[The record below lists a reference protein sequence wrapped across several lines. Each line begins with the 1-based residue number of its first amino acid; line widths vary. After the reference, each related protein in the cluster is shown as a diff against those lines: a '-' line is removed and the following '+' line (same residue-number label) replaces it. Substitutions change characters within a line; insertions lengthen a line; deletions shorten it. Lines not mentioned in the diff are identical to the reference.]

1 MHRYTYKEKEKNMK
15 DKIFGVLQRVGRSFM
30 LPIAILPVAGLLLG
44 LGSSFTNATTIA
56 TYGLQGILGEGTIL
70 HSLLIIMNKVGS
82 AIFDNLPLIFAVG
95 VAIGMAKKEKEVAA
109 LSALIAYFVMH
120 ISVNS
125 MLEISGKIAADGT
138 ISKNVLEGTIASVC
152 GINTLQMGVFGGI
165 IVGLGVAAL
174 HNRFH
179 KIVLPNALSFFGG
192 SRFVPIISTI
202 TYMFVGIAMYFVWP
216 VVQNGIYALGGLVT
230 GTGYFG
236 TLIFGIVKRALIPFG
251 LHHVFYLPFWQT
263 AVGGTMEVG
272 GKLIQGGQNI
282 FFAQLADSANIT
294 HFSADA
300 TRYFSGEF
308 IFMIFGLP
316 GAALA
321 MYHTAY
327 PAQKKMAAGLLLTAS
342 LCSVLTGVTEPLE
355 FAFMFLAPGLF
366 LLHAILMGISMYI
379 CAALPFRIG
388 FNFSA
393 GLMDYFMCLNAPMT
407 QNPGLLLP
415 VGLLFGLLYYIVFRF
430 CILHFHL
437 KTPGREASEKEN
449 EKK

>member
-1 MHRYTYKEKEKNMK
+1 MINRQIPDEK
-15 DKIFGVLQRVGRSFM
+15 DKGEYGRMKYAYRLGKAVM
-30 LPIAILPVAGLLLG
+30 LPVACLPVAGLLMGVGFWLDPVG
-44 LGSSFTNATTIA
+44 
-56 TYGLQGILGEGTIL
+56 QGENLLLAHVMILAGTVLIDNM
-70 HSLLIIMNKVGS
+70 SLL
-82 AIFDNLPLIFAVG
+82 F
-95 VAIGMAKKEKEVAA
+95 
-109 LSALIAYFVMH
+109 
-120 ISVNS
+120 
-125 MLEISGKIAADGT
+125 T
-138 ISKNVLEGTIASVC
+138 
-152 GINTLQMGVFGGI
+152 
-165 IVGLGVAAL
+165 LGVAVGLADEQDGTAAL
-174 HNRFH
+174 AGVISWLMVQKILSPDNVVILTGNR
-179 KIVLPNALSFFGG
+179 VDASSF
-192 SRFVPIISTI
+192 SYINNQ
-202 TYMFVGIAMYFVWP
+202 FVGILSGWIGAYCCNKYRFKVFHGPLQIYGGRVYALMMAT
-216 VVQNGIYALGGLVT
+216 IYAALASIMLLFAWPYLHSACLYVGESLIGTGALGAGVYGFLNRLLIPT
-230 GTGYFG
+230 GFHHVLNSVFWFDLAGIADLNSFWNGTGVYGQTGMYMTGYFP
-236 TLIFGIVKRALIPFG
+236 V
-251 LHHVFYLPFWQT
+251 
-263 AVGGTMEVG
+263 
-272 GKLIQGGQNI
+272 
-282 FFAQLADSANIT
+282 
-294 HFSADA
+294 
-300 TRYFSGEF
+300 
-308 IFMIFGLP
+308 MIFGLP

>member
-1 MHRYTYKEKEKNMK
+1 MK
-15 DKIFGVLQRVGRSFM
+15 YAYRLGKAVM
-30 LPIAILPVAGLLLG
+30 LPVACLPVAGLLMGVGFWLDPVG
-44 LGSSFTNATTIA
+44 QGENLLLAHVMILAGSVLIDNM
-56 TYGLQGILGEGTIL
+56 
-70 HSLLIIMNKVGS
+70 SLL
-82 AIFDNLPLIFAVG
+82 F
-95 VAIGMAKKEKEVAA
+95 
-109 LSALIAYFVMH
+109 
-120 ISVNS
+120 
-125 MLEISGKIAADGT
+125 T
-138 ISKNVLEGTIASVC
+138 
-152 GINTLQMGVFGGI
+152 
-165 IVGLGVAAL
+165 LGVAVGLADEHDGTAAL
-174 HNRFH
+174 TGVISWLMIQKILSPDNVVILTGNR
-179 KIVLPNALSFFGG
+179 VDASSF
-192 SRFVPIISTI
+192 SYINNQ
-202 TYMFVGIAMYFVWP
+202 FVGILSGWIGAYCCNKYRFKVFHGPLQIYGGRVYALMMAT
-216 VVQNGIYALGGLVT
+216 IYAALASIMLLFAWPYLHSACLYVGESLIGTGALGAGVYGFLNRLLIPT
-230 GTGYFG
+230 GFHHVLNSVFWFDLAGIADLNSFWNGTGVYGQTGMYMTGYFP
-236 TLIFGIVKRALIPFG
+236 V
-251 LHHVFYLPFWQT
+251 
-263 AVGGTMEVG
+263 
-272 GKLIQGGQNI
+272 
-282 FFAQLADSANIT
+282 
-294 HFSADA
+294 
-300 TRYFSGEF
+300 
-308 IFMIFGLP
+308 MIFGLP

-415 VGLLFGLLYYIVFRF
+415 VGILFGLLYYIVFRF

>member
-1 MHRYTYKEKEKNMK
+1 MK
-15 DKIFGVLQRVGRSFM
+15 YAYRLGKAVM
-30 LPIAILPVAGLLLG
+30 LPVACLPVAGLLMGVGFWLDPVG
-44 LGSSFTNATTIA
+44 
-56 TYGLQGILGEGTIL
+56 QGENLLLAHVMILAGTVLIDNM
-70 HSLLIIMNKVGS
+70 SLL
-82 AIFDNLPLIFAVG
+82 F
-95 VAIGMAKKEKEVAA
+95 
-109 LSALIAYFVMH
+109 
-120 ISVNS
+120 
-125 MLEISGKIAADGT
+125 T
-138 ISKNVLEGTIASVC
+138 
-152 GINTLQMGVFGGI
+152 
-165 IVGLGVAAL
+165 LGVAVGLADEQDGTAAL
-174 HNRFH
+174 AGVISWLMIQKILSPDNVVILTGNR
-179 KIVLPNALSFFGG
+179 VDASSF
-192 SRFVPIISTI
+192 SYINNQ
-202 TYMFVGIAMYFVWP
+202 FVGILSGWIGAYCCNKYRFKVFHGPLQIYGGRVYALMMAT
-216 VVQNGIYALGGLVT
+216 IYAALASIMLLFAWPYLHSACLYVGESLIGTGALGAGVYGFLNRLLIPT
-230 GTGYFG
+230 GFHHVLNSVFWFDLAGIADLNSFWNGTGVYGQTGMYMTGYFP
-236 TLIFGIVKRALIPFG
+236 V
-251 LHHVFYLPFWQT
+251 
-263 AVGGTMEVG
+263 
-272 GKLIQGGQNI
+272 
-282 FFAQLADSANIT
+282 
-294 HFSADA
+294 
-300 TRYFSGEF
+300 
-308 IFMIFGLP
+308 MIFGLP

-437 KTPGREASEKEN
+437 KTPGREAFEKEN

>member
-1 MHRYTYKEKEKNMK
+1 MK
-15 DKIFGVLQRVGRSFM
+15 YAYRLGKAVM
-30 LPIAILPVAGLLLG
+30 LPVACLPVAGLLMGVGFWLDPVG
-44 LGSSFTNATTIA
+44 QGENLLLAHVMILAGSVLIDNM
-56 TYGLQGILGEGTIL
+56 
-70 HSLLIIMNKVGS
+70 SLL
-82 AIFDNLPLIFAVG
+82 F
-95 VAIGMAKKEKEVAA
+95 
-109 LSALIAYFVMH
+109 
-120 ISVNS
+120 
-125 MLEISGKIAADGT
+125 T
-138 ISKNVLEGTIASVC
+138 
-152 GINTLQMGVFGGI
+152 
-165 IVGLGVAAL
+165 LGVAVGLADEQDGTAAL
-174 HNRFH
+174 AGVISWLMVQKILSPDNVVILTGNR
-179 KIVLPNALSFFGG
+179 VDASSF
-192 SRFVPIISTI
+192 SYINNQ
-202 TYMFVGIAMYFVWP
+202 FVGILSGWIGAYCCNKYRFKVFRGPLQIYGGRVYALMMAT
-216 VVQNGIYALGGLVT
+216 IYAALASIMLLFAWPYLHSVCLYVGESLIGTGALGAGVYGFLNRLLIPT
-230 GTGYFG
+230 GFHHVLNSVFWFDLAGIADLNSFWNGTGVYGQTGMYMTGYFP
-236 TLIFGIVKRALIPFG
+236 V
-251 LHHVFYLPFWQT
+251 
-263 AVGGTMEVG
+263 
-272 GKLIQGGQNI
+272 
-282 FFAQLADSANIT
+282 
-294 HFSADA
+294 
-300 TRYFSGEF
+300 
-308 IFMIFGLP
+308 MIFGLP

>member
-1 MHRYTYKEKEKNMK
+1 MK
-15 DKIFGVLQRVGRSFM
+15 YAYRLGKAVM
-30 LPIAILPVAGLLLG
+30 LPVACLPVAGLLMGVGFWLDPVG
-44 LGSSFTNATTIA
+44 
-56 TYGLQGILGEGTIL
+56 QGENLLLAHVMILAGTVLIDNM
-70 HSLLIIMNKVGS
+70 SLL
-82 AIFDNLPLIFAVG
+82 F
-95 VAIGMAKKEKEVAA
+95 
-109 LSALIAYFVMH
+109 
-120 ISVNS
+120 
-125 MLEISGKIAADGT
+125 T
-138 ISKNVLEGTIASVC
+138 
-152 GINTLQMGVFGGI
+152 
-165 IVGLGVAAL
+165 LGVAVGLADEQDGTAAL
-174 HNRFH
+174 AGVISWLMVQKILSPDNVVILTGNR
-179 KIVLPNALSFFGG
+179 VDASSF
-192 SRFVPIISTI
+192 SYINNQ
-202 TYMFVGIAMYFVWP
+202 FVGILSGWIGAYCCNKYRFKVFHGPLQIYGGRVYALMMAT
-216 VVQNGIYALGGLVT
+216 IYAALASIMLLFAWPYLHSVCLYVGESLIGTGALGAGVYGFLNRLLIPT
-230 GTGYFG
+230 GFHHVLNSVFWFDLAGIADLNSFWNGTGVYGQTGMYMTGYFP
-236 TLIFGIVKRALIPFG
+236 V
-251 LHHVFYLPFWQT
+251 
-263 AVGGTMEVG
+263 
-272 GKLIQGGQNI
+272 
-282 FFAQLADSANIT
+282 
-294 HFSADA
+294 
-300 TRYFSGEF
+300 
-308 IFMIFGLP
+308 MIFGLP

-437 KTPGREASEKEN
+437 KTPGREAFEKEN

>member
-1 MHRYTYKEKEKNMK
+1 MK
-15 DKIFGVLQRVGRSFM
+15 YAYRLGKAVM
-30 LPIAILPVAGLLLG
+30 LPVACLPVAGLLMGVGFWLDPVG
-44 LGSSFTNATTIA
+44 QGENLLLAHVMILAGSVLIDNM
-56 TYGLQGILGEGTIL
+56 
-70 HSLLIIMNKVGS
+70 SLL
-82 AIFDNLPLIFAVG
+82 F
-95 VAIGMAKKEKEVAA
+95 
-109 LSALIAYFVMH
+109 
-120 ISVNS
+120 
-125 MLEISGKIAADGT
+125 T
-138 ISKNVLEGTIASVC
+138 
-152 GINTLQMGVFGGI
+152 
-165 IVGLGVAAL
+165 LGVAVGLADEQDGTAAL
-174 HNRFH
+174 AGVISWLMIQ
-179 KIVLPNALSFFGG
+179 KILSPDNVGILTG
-192 SRFVPIISTI
+192 SRVDASSFSYINNQ
-202 TYMFVGIAMYFVWP
+202 FVGILSGWIGAYCCNKYRFKVFRGPLQIYGGRVYALMMAT
-216 VVQNGIYALGGLVT
+216 IYAALASIMLLFAWPYLHSACLYVGESLIGTGALGAGVYGFLNRLLIPT
-230 GTGYFG
+230 GFHHVLNSVFWFDLAGIADLNSFWNGTGVYGQTGMYMTGYFP
-236 TLIFGIVKRALIPFG
+236 V
-251 LHHVFYLPFWQT
+251 
-263 AVGGTMEVG
+263 
-272 GKLIQGGQNI
+272 
-282 FFAQLADSANIT
+282 
-294 HFSADA
+294 
-300 TRYFSGEF
+300 
-308 IFMIFGLP
+308 MIFGLP

-415 VGLLFGLLYYIVFRF
+415 VGLLFGLLYYVVFRF

>member
-1 MHRYTYKEKEKNMK
+1 MK
-15 DKIFGVLQRVGRSFM
+15 YAYRLGKAVM
-30 LPIAILPVAGLLLG
+30 LPVACLPVSGLLMGVGFWLDPVG
-44 LGSSFTNATTIA
+44 QGENLLLAHVMILAGSVLIDNM
-56 TYGLQGILGEGTIL
+56 
-70 HSLLIIMNKVGS
+70 SLL
-82 AIFDNLPLIFAVG
+82 F
-95 VAIGMAKKEKEVAA
+95 
-109 LSALIAYFVMH
+109 
-120 ISVNS
+120 
-125 MLEISGKIAADGT
+125 T
-138 ISKNVLEGTIASVC
+138 
-152 GINTLQMGVFGGI
+152 
-165 IVGLGVAAL
+165 LGVAVGLADEQDGTAAL
-174 HNRFH
+174 AGVISWLMIQKILSPDNVVILTGNR
-179 KIVLPNALSFFGG
+179 VDASSF
-192 SRFVPIISTI
+192 SYINNQ
-202 TYMFVGIAMYFVWP
+202 FVGILSGWIGAYCCNKYRFKVFHGPLQIYGGRVYALMMAT
-216 VVQNGIYALGGLVT
+216 IYAALASIMLLFAWPYLHSACLYVGESLIGTGALGAGVYGFLNRLLIPT
-230 GTGYFG
+230 GFHHVLNSVFWFDLAGIADLNSFWNGTGVYGQTGMYMTGYFP
-236 TLIFGIVKRALIPFG
+236 V
-251 LHHVFYLPFWQT
+251 
-263 AVGGTMEVG
+263 
-272 GKLIQGGQNI
+272 
-282 FFAQLADSANIT
+282 
-294 HFSADA
+294 
-300 TRYFSGEF
+300 
-308 IFMIFGLP
+308 MIFGLP

>member
-1 MHRYTYKEKEKNMK
+1 MK
-15 DKIFGVLQRVGRSFM
+15 YAYRLGKAVM
-30 LPIAILPVAGLLLG
+30 LPVACLPVAGLLMGVGFWLDPVG
-44 LGSSFTNATTIA
+44 QGENLLLAHVMILAGSVLID
-56 TYGLQGILGEGTIL
+56 YM
-70 HSLLIIMNKVGS
+70 SLL
-82 AIFDNLPLIFAVG
+82 F
-95 VAIGMAKKEKEVAA
+95 
-109 LSALIAYFVMH
+109 
-120 ISVNS
+120 
-125 MLEISGKIAADGT
+125 T
-138 ISKNVLEGTIASVC
+138 
-152 GINTLQMGVFGGI
+152 
-165 IVGLGVAAL
+165 LGVAVGLADEQDGTAAL
-174 HNRFH
+174 AGVISWLMIQKILSPDNVVILTGNR
-179 KIVLPNALSFFGG
+179 VDASSF
-192 SRFVPIISTI
+192 SYINNQ
-202 TYMFVGIAMYFVWP
+202 FVGILSGWIGAYCCNKYRFKVFRGPLQIYGGRVYALMMAT
-216 VVQNGIYALGGLVT
+216 IYAALASIMLLFAWPYLHSVCLYVGESLIGTGALGAGVYGFLNRLLIPT
-230 GTGYFG
+230 GFHHVLNSVFWFDLAGIADLNSFWNGTGVYGQTGMYMTGYFP
-236 TLIFGIVKRALIPFG
+236 V
-251 LHHVFYLPFWQT
+251 
-263 AVGGTMEVG
+263 
-272 GKLIQGGQNI
+272 
-282 FFAQLADSANIT
+282 
-294 HFSADA
+294 
-300 TRYFSGEF
+300 
-308 IFMIFGLP
+308 MIFGLP

>member
-1 MHRYTYKEKEKNMK
+1 MK
-15 DKIFGVLQRVGRSFM
+15 YAYRLGKAVM
-30 LPIAILPVAGLLLG
+30 LPVACLPVAGLLMGVGFWLDPVG
-44 LGSSFTNATTIA
+44 QGENLLLAHVMILAGSVLIDNM
-56 TYGLQGILGEGTIL
+56 
-70 HSLLIIMNKVGS
+70 SLL
-82 AIFDNLPLIFAVG
+82 F
-95 VAIGMAKKEKEVAA
+95 
-109 LSALIAYFVMH
+109 
-120 ISVNS
+120 
-125 MLEISGKIAADGT
+125 T
-138 ISKNVLEGTIASVC
+138 
-152 GINTLQMGVFGGI
+152 
-165 IVGLGVAAL
+165 LGVAVGLADEQDGTAAL
-174 HNRFH
+174 AGVISWLMIQKILSPDNVVILTGNR
-179 KIVLPNALSFFGG
+179 VDASSF
-192 SRFVPIISTI
+192 SYINNQ
-202 TYMFVGIAMYFVWP
+202 FVGILSGWIGAYCCNKYRFKVFRGPLQIYGGRVYALMMAT
-216 VVQNGIYALGGLVT
+216 IYAALASIMLLFAWPYLHSACLYVGESLIGTGALGAGVYGFLNRLLIPT
-230 GTGYFG
+230 GFHHVLNSVFWFDLAGIADLNSFWNGTGVYGQTGMYMTGYFPG
-236 TLIFGIVKRALIPFG
+236 
-251 LHHVFYLPFWQT
+251 
-263 AVGGTMEVG
+263 
-272 GKLIQGGQNI
+272 
-282 FFAQLADSANIT
+282 
-294 HFSADA
+294 
-300 TRYFSGEF
+300 
-308 IFMIFGLP
+308 MIFGLP

>member
-1 MHRYTYKEKEKNMK
+1 MK
-15 DKIFGVLQRVGRSFM
+15 YAYRLGKAVM
-30 LPIAILPVAGLLLG
+30 LPVACLPVAGLLMGVGFWLDPVG
-44 LGSSFTNATTIA
+44 QGENLLLAHVMILAGSVLIDNM
-56 TYGLQGILGEGTIL
+56 
-70 HSLLIIMNKVGS
+70 SLL
-82 AIFDNLPLIFAVG
+82 F
-95 VAIGMAKKEKEVAA
+95 
-109 LSALIAYFVMH
+109 
-120 ISVNS
+120 
-125 MLEISGKIAADGT
+125 T
-138 ISKNVLEGTIASVC
+138 
-152 GINTLQMGVFGGI
+152 
-165 IVGLGVAAL
+165 LGVAVGLADEHDGTAAL
-174 HNRFH
+174 AGVISWLMIQKILSPDNVVILTGNR
-179 KIVLPNALSFFGG
+179 VDASSF
-192 SRFVPIISTI
+192 SYINNQ
-202 TYMFVGIAMYFVWP
+202 FVGILSGWIGAYCCNKYRFKVFHGPLQIYGGRVYALMMAT
-216 VVQNGIYALGGLVT
+216 IYAALASIMLLFAWPYLHSACLYVGESLIGTGALGAGVYGFLNRLLIPT
-230 GTGYFG
+230 GFHHVLNSVFWFDLAGIADLNSFWNGTGVYGQTGMYMTGYFP
-236 TLIFGIVKRALIPFG
+236 V
-251 LHHVFYLPFWQT
+251 
-263 AVGGTMEVG
+263 
-272 GKLIQGGQNI
+272 
-282 FFAQLADSANIT
+282 
-294 HFSADA
+294 
-300 TRYFSGEF
+300 
-308 IFMIFGLP
+308 MIFGLP

-415 VGLLFGLLYYIVFRF
+415 VGILFGLLYYIVFRF

>member
-1 MHRYTYKEKEKNMK
+1 MK
-15 DKIFGVLQRVGRSFM
+15 YAYRLGKAVM
-30 LPIAILPVAGLLLG
+30 LPVACLPVAGLLMGVGFWLDPVG
-44 LGSSFTNATTIA
+44 
-56 TYGLQGILGEGTIL
+56 QGENLLLAHVMILAGTVLIDNM
-70 HSLLIIMNKVGS
+70 SLL
-82 AIFDNLPLIFAVG
+82 F
-95 VAIGMAKKEKEVAA
+95 
-109 LSALIAYFVMH
+109 
-120 ISVNS
+120 
-125 MLEISGKIAADGT
+125 T
-138 ISKNVLEGTIASVC
+138 
-152 GINTLQMGVFGGI
+152 
-165 IVGLGVAAL
+165 LGVAVGLADEQDGTAAL
-174 HNRFH
+174 AGVISWLMVQKILSPDNVVILTGNR
-179 KIVLPNALSFFGG
+179 VDASSF
-192 SRFVPIISTI
+192 SYINNQ
-202 TYMFVGIAMYFVWP
+202 FVGILSGWIGAYCCNKYRFKVFHGPLQIYGGRVYALMMAT
-216 VVQNGIYALGGLVT
+216 IYAALASIMLLFAWPYLHSACLYVVESLIGTGALGAGVYGFLNRLLIPT
-230 GTGYFG
+230 GFHHVLNSVFWFDLAGIADLNSFWNGTGVYGQTGMYMTGYFP
-236 TLIFGIVKRALIPFG
+236 V
-251 LHHVFYLPFWQT
+251 
-263 AVGGTMEVG
+263 
-272 GKLIQGGQNI
+272 
-282 FFAQLADSANIT
+282 
-294 HFSADA
+294 
-300 TRYFSGEF
+300 
-308 IFMIFGLP
+308 MIFGLP

-437 KTPGREASEKEN
+437 KTPGREAFEKEN

>member
-1 MHRYTYKEKEKNMK
+1 MK
-15 DKIFGVLQRVGRSFM
+15 YAYRLGKAVM
-30 LPIAILPVAGLLLG
+30 LPVACLPVAGLLMGVGFWLDPVG
-44 LGSSFTNATTIA
+44 
-56 TYGLQGILGEGTIL
+56 QGENLLLAHVMILAGTVLIDNM
-70 HSLLIIMNKVGS
+70 SLL
-82 AIFDNLPLIFAVG
+82 F
-95 VAIGMAKKEKEVAA
+95 
-109 LSALIAYFVMH
+109 
-120 ISVNS
+120 
-125 MLEISGKIAADGT
+125 T
-138 ISKNVLEGTIASVC
+138 
-152 GINTLQMGVFGGI
+152 
-165 IVGLGVAAL
+165 LGVAVGLADEQDGTAAL
-174 HNRFH
+174 AGVISWLMVQKILSPDNVVILTGNR
-179 KIVLPNALSFFGG
+179 VDASSF
-192 SRFVPIISTI
+192 SYINNQ
-202 TYMFVGIAMYFVWP
+202 FVGILSGWIGAYCCNKYRFKVFRGPLQIYGGRVYALMMAT
-216 VVQNGIYALGGLVT
+216 IYAALASIMLLFAWPYLHSACLYVGESLIGTGALGAGVYGFLNRLLIPT
-230 GTGYFG
+230 GFHHVLNSVFWFDLAVIADLNSFWNGTGVYGQTGMYMTGYFP
-236 TLIFGIVKRALIPFG
+236 V
-251 LHHVFYLPFWQT
+251 
-263 AVGGTMEVG
+263 
-272 GKLIQGGQNI
+272 
-282 FFAQLADSANIT
+282 
-294 HFSADA
+294 
-300 TRYFSGEF
+300 
-308 IFMIFGLP
+308 MIFGLP

-437 KTPGREASEKEN
+437 KTPGREAFEKEN

>member
-1 MHRYTYKEKEKNMK
+1 MK
-15 DKIFGVLQRVGRSFM
+15 YAYRLGKAVM
-30 LPIAILPVAGLLLG
+30 LPVACLPVAGLLMGVGFWLDPVGQGENLLLAHVMILAGSVLIDNMSLLFTLG
-44 LGSSFTNATTIA
+44 LAVGLADEHDGTAALAGVISWLMIQKILSPDNVVILTGNRVDASSFS
-56 TYGLQGILGEGTIL
+56 Y
-70 HSLLIIMNKVGS
+70 
-82 AIFDNLPLIFAVG
+82 
-95 VAIGMAKKEKEVAA
+95 
-109 LSALIAYFVMH
+109 
-120 ISVNS
+120 
-125 MLEISGKIAADGT
+125 
-138 ISKNVLEGTIASVC
+138 
-152 GINTLQMGVFGGI
+152 INNQ
-165 IVGLGVAAL
+165 
-174 HNRFH
+174 
-179 KIVLPNALSFFGG
+179 
-192 SRFVPIISTI
+192 
-202 TYMFVGIAMYFVWP
+202 FVGILSGWIGAYCCNKYRFKVFRGPLQIYGGRVYALMMAT
-216 VVQNGIYALGGLVT
+216 IYAALASIMLLFAWPYLHSACLYVGESLIGTGALGAGVYGFLNRLLIPT
-230 GTGYFG
+230 GFHHVLNSVFWFDLAGIADLNSFWNGTGVYGQTGMYMTGYFP
-236 TLIFGIVKRALIPFG
+236 V
-251 LHHVFYLPFWQT
+251 
-263 AVGGTMEVG
+263 
-272 GKLIQGGQNI
+272 
-282 FFAQLADSANIT
+282 
-294 HFSADA
+294 
-300 TRYFSGEF
+300 
-308 IFMIFGLP
+308 MIFGLP

-327 PAQKKMAAGLLLTAS
+327 PEQKKMAAGLLLTAS

>member
-1 MHRYTYKEKEKNMK
+1 MK
-15 DKIFGVLQRVGRSFM
+15 YAYRLGKAVM
-30 LPIAILPVAGLLLG
+30 LPVACLPVAGLLMGVGFWLDPVG
-44 LGSSFTNATTIA
+44 
-56 TYGLQGILGEGTIL
+56 QGENLLLAHVMILAGTVLIDNM
-70 HSLLIIMNKVGS
+70 SLL
-82 AIFDNLPLIFAVG
+82 F
-95 VAIGMAKKEKEVAA
+95 
-109 LSALIAYFVMH
+109 
-120 ISVNS
+120 
-125 MLEISGKIAADGT
+125 T
-138 ISKNVLEGTIASVC
+138 
-152 GINTLQMGVFGGI
+152 
-165 IVGLGVAAL
+165 LGVAVGLADEQDGTAAL
-174 HNRFH
+174 AGVISWLMIQKILSPDNVVILTGNR
-179 KIVLPNALSFFGG
+179 VDASSF
-192 SRFVPIISTI
+192 SYINNQ
-202 TYMFVGIAMYFVWP
+202 FVGILSGWIGAYCCNKYRFKVFRGPLQIYGGRVYALMMAT
-216 VVQNGIYALGGLVT
+216 IYAALASIMLLFAWPYLHSVCLYVGESLIGTGALGAGVYGFLNRLLIPT
-230 GTGYFG
+230 GFHHVLNSVFWFDLAGIADLNSFWNGTGVYGQTGMYMTGYFP
-236 TLIFGIVKRALIPFG
+236 V
-251 LHHVFYLPFWQT
+251 
-263 AVGGTMEVG
+263 
-272 GKLIQGGQNI
+272 
-282 FFAQLADSANIT
+282 
-294 HFSADA
+294 
-300 TRYFSGEF
+300 
-308 IFMIFGLP
+308 MIFGLP

-430 CILHFHL
+430 CILRFHL

>member
-1 MHRYTYKEKEKNMK
+1 MK
-15 DKIFGVLQRVGRSFM
+15 YAYRLGKAVM
-30 LPIAILPVAGLLLG
+30 LPVACLPVAGLLMGVGFWLDPVG
-44 LGSSFTNATTIA
+44 
-56 TYGLQGILGEGTIL
+56 QGENLLLAHVMILAGTVLIDNM
-70 HSLLIIMNKVGS
+70 SLL
-82 AIFDNLPLIFAVG
+82 F
-95 VAIGMAKKEKEVAA
+95 
-109 LSALIAYFVMH
+109 
-120 ISVNS
+120 
-125 MLEISGKIAADGT
+125 T
-138 ISKNVLEGTIASVC
+138 
-152 GINTLQMGVFGGI
+152 
-165 IVGLGVAAL
+165 LGVAVGLADEQDGTAAL
-174 HNRFH
+174 AGVISWLMVQKILSPDNVVILTGNR
-179 KIVLPNALSFFGG
+179 VDASSF
-192 SRFVPIISTI
+192 SYINNQ
-202 TYMFVGIAMYFVWP
+202 FVGILSGWIGAYCCNKYRFKVFHGPLQIYGGRVYALMMAT
-216 VVQNGIYALGGLVT
+216 IYAALASIMLLFAWPYLHSVCLYVGESLIGTGALGAGVYGFLNRLLIPT
-230 GTGYFG
+230 GFHHVLNSVFWFDLAGIADLNSFWNGTGVYGQTGMYMTGYFP
-236 TLIFGIVKRALIPFG
+236 V
-251 LHHVFYLPFWQT
+251 
-263 AVGGTMEVG
+263 
-272 GKLIQGGQNI
+272 
-282 FFAQLADSANIT
+282 
-294 HFSADA
+294 
-300 TRYFSGEF
+300 
-308 IFMIFGLP
+308 MIFGLP

>member
-1 MHRYTYKEKEKNMK
+1 MK
-15 DKIFGVLQRVGRSFM
+15 YAYRLGKAVM
-30 LPIAILPVAGLLLG
+30 LPVACLPVAGLLMGVGFWLDPVG
-44 LGSSFTNATTIA
+44 QGENLLLAHVMILAGSVLIDNM
-56 TYGLQGILGEGTIL
+56 
-70 HSLLIIMNKVGS
+70 SLL
-82 AIFDNLPLIFAVG
+82 F
-95 VAIGMAKKEKEVAA
+95 
-109 LSALIAYFVMH
+109 
-120 ISVNS
+120 
-125 MLEISGKIAADGT
+125 T
-138 ISKNVLEGTIASVC
+138 
-152 GINTLQMGVFGGI
+152 
-165 IVGLGVAAL
+165 LGVAVGLADEQDGTAAL
-174 HNRFH
+174 AGVISWLMIQKILSPDNVVILTGNR
-179 KIVLPNALSFFGG
+179 VDASSF
-192 SRFVPIISTI
+192 SYINNQ
-202 TYMFVGIAMYFVWP
+202 FVGILSGWIGAYCCNKYRFKVFRGPLQIYGGRVYALMMAT
-216 VVQNGIYALGGLVT
+216 IYAALASIMLLFAWPYLHSVCLYVGESLFGTGALGAGVYGFLNRLLIPT
-230 GTGYFG
+230 GFHHVLNSVFWFDLAGIADLNSFWNGTGVYGQTGMYMTGYFP
-236 TLIFGIVKRALIPFG
+236 V
-251 LHHVFYLPFWQT
+251 
-263 AVGGTMEVG
+263 
-272 GKLIQGGQNI
+272 
-282 FFAQLADSANIT
+282 
-294 HFSADA
+294 
-300 TRYFSGEF
+300 
-308 IFMIFGLP
+308 MIFGLP

>member
-1 MHRYTYKEKEKNMK
+1 MK
-15 DKIFGVLQRVGRSFM
+15 YAYRLGKAVM
-30 LPIAILPVAGLLLG
+30 LPVACLPVAGLLMGVGFWLDPVG
-44 LGSSFTNATTIA
+44 QGENLLLAHVMILAGSVLIDNM
-56 TYGLQGILGEGTIL
+56 
-70 HSLLIIMNKVGS
+70 SLL
-82 AIFDNLPLIFAVG
+82 F
-95 VAIGMAKKEKEVAA
+95 
-109 LSALIAYFVMH
+109 
-120 ISVNS
+120 
-125 MLEISGKIAADGT
+125 T
-138 ISKNVLEGTIASVC
+138 
-152 GINTLQMGVFGGI
+152 
-165 IVGLGVAAL
+165 LGVAVGLADEQDGTAAL
-174 HNRFH
+174 AGVISWLMIQKILSPDNVVILTGNR
-179 KIVLPNALSFFGG
+179 VDASSF
-192 SRFVPIISTI
+192 SYINNQ
-202 TYMFVGIAMYFVWP
+202 FVGILSGWIGAYCCNKYRFKVFHGPLQIYGGRVYALMMAT
-216 VVQNGIYALGGLVT
+216 IYAALASIMLLFAWPYLHSVCLYVGESLIGTGALGAGVYGFLNRLLIPT
-230 GTGYFG
+230 GFHHVLNSVFWFDLAGIADLNSFWNGTGVYGQTGMYMTGYFP
-236 TLIFGIVKRALIPFG
+236 V
-251 LHHVFYLPFWQT
+251 
-263 AVGGTMEVG
+263 
-272 GKLIQGGQNI
+272 
-282 FFAQLADSANIT
+282 
-294 HFSADA
+294 
-300 TRYFSGEF
+300 
-308 IFMIFGLP
+308 MIFGLP

-407 QNPGLLLP
+407 QNPRLLLP

>member
-1 MHRYTYKEKEKNMK
+1 MK
-15 DKIFGVLQRVGRSFM
+15 YAYRLGKAVM
-30 LPIAILPVAGLLLG
+30 LPVACLPVAGLLMGVGFWLDPVG
-44 LGSSFTNATTIA
+44 QGENLLLAHVMILAGSVLIDNM
-56 TYGLQGILGEGTIL
+56 
-70 HSLLIIMNKVGS
+70 SLL
-82 AIFDNLPLIFAVG
+82 F
-95 VAIGMAKKEKEVAA
+95 
-109 LSALIAYFVMH
+109 
-120 ISVNS
+120 
-125 MLEISGKIAADGT
+125 T
-138 ISKNVLEGTIASVC
+138 
-152 GINTLQMGVFGGI
+152 
-165 IVGLGVAAL
+165 LGVAVGLADEQDGTAAL
-174 HNRFH
+174 AGVISWLMIQKILSPDNVVILTGNR
-179 KIVLPNALSFFGG
+179 VDASSF
-192 SRFVPIISTI
+192 SYINNQ
-202 TYMFVGIAMYFVWP
+202 FVGILSGWIGAYCCNKYRFKVFRGPLQIYGGRVYALMMAT
-216 VVQNGIYALGGLVT
+216 IYAALASIILLFAWPYLHSACLYVGESLIGTGALGAGVYGFLNRLLIPT
-230 GTGYFG
+230 GFHHVLNSVFWFDLAGIADLNSFWNGTGVYGQTGMYMTGYFP
-236 TLIFGIVKRALIPFG
+236 V
-251 LHHVFYLPFWQT
+251 
-263 AVGGTMEVG
+263 
-272 GKLIQGGQNI
+272 
-282 FFAQLADSANIT
+282 
-294 HFSADA
+294 
-300 TRYFSGEF
+300 
-308 IFMIFGLP
+308 MIFGLP

-415 VGLLFGLLYYIVFRF
+415 VGLLFGLLYYVVFRF

>member
-1 MHRYTYKEKEKNMK
+1 MK
-15 DKIFGVLQRVGRSFM
+15 YAYRLGKAMM
-30 LPIAILPVAGLLLG
+30 LPVACLPVAGLLMGVGFWLDPVG
-44 LGSSFTNATTIA
+44 QGENLLLAHVMILAGSVLIDNM
-56 TYGLQGILGEGTIL
+56 
-70 HSLLIIMNKVGS
+70 SLL
-82 AIFDNLPLIFAVG
+82 F
-95 VAIGMAKKEKEVAA
+95 
-109 LSALIAYFVMH
+109 
-120 ISVNS
+120 
-125 MLEISGKIAADGT
+125 T
-138 ISKNVLEGTIASVC
+138 
-152 GINTLQMGVFGGI
+152 
-165 IVGLGVAAL
+165 LGVAVGLADEQDGTAAL
-174 HNRFH
+174 AGVISWLMIQKILSPDNVVILTGNR
-179 KIVLPNALSFFGG
+179 VDASSF
-192 SRFVPIISTI
+192 SYINNQ
-202 TYMFVGIAMYFVWP
+202 FVGILSGWIGAYCCNKYRFKVFHGPLQIYGGRVYALMMAT
-216 VVQNGIYALGGLVT
+216 IYAALASIMLLFAWPYFHSACLYVGESLIGTGALGAGVYGFLNRLLIPT
-230 GTGYFG
+230 GFHHVLNSVFWFDLAGIADLNSFWNGTGVYGQTGMYMTGYFP
-236 TLIFGIVKRALIPFG
+236 V
-251 LHHVFYLPFWQT
+251 
-263 AVGGTMEVG
+263 
-272 GKLIQGGQNI
+272 
-282 FFAQLADSANIT
+282 
-294 HFSADA
+294 
-300 TRYFSGEF
+300 
-308 IFMIFGLP
+308 MIFGLP

-430 CILHFHL
+430 CILRFHL

>member
-1 MHRYTYKEKEKNMK
+1 MK
-15 DKIFGVLQRVGRSFM
+15 YAYRLGKAVM
-30 LPIAILPVAGLLLG
+30 LPVACLPVAGLLMGVGFWLDPVG
-44 LGSSFTNATTIA
+44 QGENLLLAHVMILAGSVLIDNM
-56 TYGLQGILGEGTIL
+56 
-70 HSLLIIMNKVGS
+70 SLL
-82 AIFDNLPLIFAVG
+82 F
-95 VAIGMAKKEKEVAA
+95 
-109 LSALIAYFVMH
+109 
-120 ISVNS
+120 
-125 MLEISGKIAADGT
+125 T
-138 ISKNVLEGTIASVC
+138 
-152 GINTLQMGVFGGI
+152 
-165 IVGLGVAAL
+165 LGVAVGLADEQDGTAAL
-174 HNRFH
+174 AGVISWLMIQ
-179 KIVLPNALSFFGG
+179 KILSPDNVVILTG
-192 SRFVPIISTI
+192 SRVDASSFSYINNQ
-202 TYMFVGIAMYFVWP
+202 FVGILSGWIGAYCCNKYRFKVFHGPLQIYGGRVYALMMAT
-216 VVQNGIYALGGLVT
+216 IYAALASIMLLFAWPYLHSACLYVGESLIGTGALGAGVYGFLNRLLIPT
-230 GTGYFG
+230 GFHHVLNSVFWFDLAGIADLNSFWNGTGVYGQTGMYMTGYFP
-236 TLIFGIVKRALIPFG
+236 V
-251 LHHVFYLPFWQT
+251 
-263 AVGGTMEVG
+263 
-272 GKLIQGGQNI
+272 
-282 FFAQLADSANIT
+282 
-294 HFSADA
+294 
-300 TRYFSGEF
+300 
-308 IFMIFGLP
+308 MIFGLP

-437 KTPGREASEKEN
+437 KTPGREASQKEN

>member
-1 MHRYTYKEKEKNMK
+1 MK
-15 DKIFGVLQRVGRSFM
+15 YAYRLGKAVM
-30 LPIAILPVAGLLLG
+30 LPVACLPVAGLLMGVGFWLDPVG
-44 LGSSFTNATTIA
+44 QGENLLLAHVMILAGSVLIDNM
-56 TYGLQGILGEGTIL
+56 
-70 HSLLIIMNKVGS
+70 SLL
-82 AIFDNLPLIFAVG
+82 F
-95 VAIGMAKKEKEVAA
+95 
-109 LSALIAYFVMH
+109 
-120 ISVNS
+120 
-125 MLEISGKIAADGT
+125 T
-138 ISKNVLEGTIASVC
+138 
-152 GINTLQMGVFGGI
+152 
-165 IVGLGVAAL
+165 LGVAVGMADEQDGTAAL
-174 HNRFH
+174 AGVISWLMIQKILSPDNVVILTGNR
-179 KIVLPNALSFFGG
+179 VDASSF
-192 SRFVPIISTI
+192 SYINNQ
-202 TYMFVGIAMYFVWP
+202 FVGILSGWIGAYCCNKYRFKVFHGPLQIYGGRVYALMMAT
-216 VVQNGIYALGGLVT
+216 IYAALASIMLLFAWPYLHSACLYVGESLIGTGALGAGVYGFLNRLLIPT
-230 GTGYFG
+230 GFHHVLNSVFWFDLAGIADLNSFWNGTGVYGQTGMYMTGYFP
-236 TLIFGIVKRALIPFG
+236 V
-251 LHHVFYLPFWQT
+251 
-263 AVGGTMEVG
+263 
-272 GKLIQGGQNI
+272 
-282 FFAQLADSANIT
+282 
-294 HFSADA
+294 
-300 TRYFSGEF
+300 
-308 IFMIFGLP
+308 MIFGLP

-327 PAQKKMAAGLLLTAS
+327 PEQKKMAAGLLLTAS

>member
-1 MHRYTYKEKEKNMK
+1 MK
-15 DKIFGVLQRVGRSFM
+15 YAYRLGKAVM
-30 LPIAILPVAGLLLG
+30 LPVACLPVAGLLMGVGFWLDPVG
-44 LGSSFTNATTIA
+44 QGENLLLAHVMILAGSVLIDNM
-56 TYGLQGILGEGTIL
+56 
-70 HSLLIIMNKVGS
+70 SLL
-82 AIFDNLPLIFAVG
+82 F
-95 VAIGMAKKEKEVAA
+95 
-109 LSALIAYFVMH
+109 
-120 ISVNS
+120 
-125 MLEISGKIAADGT
+125 T
-138 ISKNVLEGTIASVC
+138 
-152 GINTLQMGVFGGI
+152 
-165 IVGLGVAAL
+165 LGVAVGLADEHDGTAAL
-174 HNRFH
+174 AGVISWLMIQKILSPDNVVILTGNR
-179 KIVLPNALSFFGG
+179 VDASSF
-192 SRFVPIISTI
+192 SYINNQ
-202 TYMFVGIAMYFVWP
+202 FVGILSGWIGAYCCNKYRFKVFRGPLQIYGGRVYALMMAT
-216 VVQNGIYALGGLVT
+216 IYAALASIMLLFAWPYLHSVCLYVGESLIGTGALGAGVYGFLNRLLIPT
-230 GTGYFG
+230 GFHHVLNSVFWFDLAGIADLNSFWNGTGVYGQTGMYMTGYFP
-236 TLIFGIVKRALIPFG
+236 V
-251 LHHVFYLPFWQT
+251 
-263 AVGGTMEVG
+263 
-272 GKLIQGGQNI
+272 
-282 FFAQLADSANIT
+282 
-294 HFSADA
+294 
-300 TRYFSGEF
+300 
-308 IFMIFGLP
+308 MIFGLP

-415 VGLLFGLLYYIVFRF
+415 VGILFGLLYYIVFRF

>member
-1 MHRYTYKEKEKNMK
+1 MK
-15 DKIFGVLQRVGRSFM
+15 YAYRLGKAVM
-30 LPIAILPVAGLLLG
+30 LPVACLPVAGLLMGVGFWLDPVG
-44 LGSSFTNATTIA
+44 QGENLLLAHVMILAGSVLIDNM
-56 TYGLQGILGEGTIL
+56 
-70 HSLLIIMNKVGS
+70 SLL
-82 AIFDNLPLIFAVG
+82 F
-95 VAIGMAKKEKEVAA
+95 
-109 LSALIAYFVMH
+109 
-120 ISVNS
+120 
-125 MLEISGKIAADGT
+125 T
-138 ISKNVLEGTIASVC
+138 
-152 GINTLQMGVFGGI
+152 
-165 IVGLGVAAL
+165 LGVAVGMADEQDGTAAL
-174 HNRFH
+174 AGVISWLMIQ
-179 KIVLPNALSFFGG
+179 KILSPDNVVILTG
-192 SRFVPIISTI
+192 SRVDASSFSYINNQ
-202 TYMFVGIAMYFVWP
+202 FVGILSGWIGAYCCNKYRFKVFHGPLQIYGGRVYALMMAT
-216 VVQNGIYALGGLVT
+216 IYAALASIMLLFAWPYLHSACLYVGESLIGTGALGAGVYGFLNRLLIPT
-230 GTGYFG
+230 GFHHVLNSVFWFDLAGIADLNSFWNGTGVYGQTGMYMTGYFP
-236 TLIFGIVKRALIPFG
+236 V
-251 LHHVFYLPFWQT
+251 
-263 AVGGTMEVG
+263 
-272 GKLIQGGQNI
+272 
-282 FFAQLADSANIT
+282 
-294 HFSADA
+294 
-300 TRYFSGEF
+300 
-308 IFMIFGLP
+308 MIFGLP

>member
-1 MHRYTYKEKEKNMK
+1 MK
-15 DKIFGVLQRVGRSFM
+15 YAYRLGKAVM
-30 LPIAILPVAGLLLG
+30 LPVACLPVAGLLMGVGFWLDPVG
-44 LGSSFTNATTIA
+44 
-56 TYGLQGILGEGTIL
+56 QGENLLLAHVMILAGTVLIDNM
-70 HSLLIIMNKVGS
+70 SLL
-82 AIFDNLPLIFAVG
+82 F
-95 VAIGMAKKEKEVAA
+95 
-109 LSALIAYFVMH
+109 
-120 ISVNS
+120 
-125 MLEISGKIAADGT
+125 T
-138 ISKNVLEGTIASVC
+138 
-152 GINTLQMGVFGGI
+152 
-165 IVGLGVAAL
+165 LGVAVGLADEQDGTAAL
-174 HNRFH
+174 AGVISWLMIQKILSPDNVVILTGNR
-179 KIVLPNALSFFGG
+179 VDASSF
-192 SRFVPIISTI
+192 SYINNQ
-202 TYMFVGIAMYFVWP
+202 FVGILSGWIGAYCCNKYRFKVFHGPLQIYGGRVYALMMAT
-216 VVQNGIYALGGLVT
+216 IYAALASIMLLFAWPYLHSACLYVGESLIGTGALGAGVYGFLNRLLIPT
-230 GTGYFG
+230 GFHHVLNSVFWFDLAGIADLNSFWNGTGVYGQTGMYMTGYFP
-236 TLIFGIVKRALIPFG
+236 V
-251 LHHVFYLPFWQT
+251 
-263 AVGGTMEVG
+263 
-272 GKLIQGGQNI
+272 
-282 FFAQLADSANIT
+282 
-294 HFSADA
+294 
-300 TRYFSGEF
+300 
-308 IFMIFGLP
+308 MIFGLP

-355 FAFMFLAPGLF
+355 FAFMFLVPGLF

>member
-1 MHRYTYKEKEKNMK
+1 MK
-15 DKIFGVLQRVGRSFM
+15 YAYRLGKAVM
-30 LPIAILPVAGLLLG
+30 LPVACLPVAGLLMGVGFWLDPVG
-44 LGSSFTNATTIA
+44 HGENLLLAHVMILAGSVLIDNM
-56 TYGLQGILGEGTIL
+56 
-70 HSLLIIMNKVGS
+70 SLL
-82 AIFDNLPLIFAVG
+82 F
-95 VAIGMAKKEKEVAA
+95 
-109 LSALIAYFVMH
+109 
-120 ISVNS
+120 
-125 MLEISGKIAADGT
+125 T
-138 ISKNVLEGTIASVC
+138 
-152 GINTLQMGVFGGI
+152 
-165 IVGLGVAAL
+165 LGVAVGLADEQDGTAAL
-174 HNRFH
+174 AGVISWLMIQKILLPDNVVILTGNR
-179 KIVLPNALSFFGG
+179 VDASSF
-192 SRFVPIISTI
+192 SYINNQ
-202 TYMFVGIAMYFVWP
+202 FVGILSGWIGAYCCNKYRFKVFRGPLQIYGGRVYALMMAT
-216 VVQNGIYALGGLVT
+216 IYAALASIMLLFAWPYLHSACLYVGESLIGTGALGAGVYGFLNRLLIPT
-230 GTGYFG
+230 GFHHVLNSVFWFDLAGIADLNSFWNGTGVYGQTGMYMTGYFP
-236 TLIFGIVKRALIPFG
+236 V
-251 LHHVFYLPFWQT
+251 
-263 AVGGTMEVG
+263 
-272 GKLIQGGQNI
+272 
-282 FFAQLADSANIT
+282 
-294 HFSADA
+294 
-300 TRYFSGEF
+300 
-308 IFMIFGLP
+308 MIFGLP

>member
-1 MHRYTYKEKEKNMK
+1 MK
-15 DKIFGVLQRVGRSFM
+15 YAYRLGKAVM
-30 LPIAILPVAGLLLG
+30 LPVACLPVAGLLMGVGFWLDPVRQG
-44 LGSSFTNATTIA
+44 ENLLLAHVMILAGSVLIDNM
-56 TYGLQGILGEGTIL
+56 
-70 HSLLIIMNKVGS
+70 SLL
-82 AIFDNLPLIFAVG
+82 F
-95 VAIGMAKKEKEVAA
+95 
-109 LSALIAYFVMH
+109 
-120 ISVNS
+120 
-125 MLEISGKIAADGT
+125 T
-138 ISKNVLEGTIASVC
+138 
-152 GINTLQMGVFGGI
+152 
-165 IVGLGVAAL
+165 LGVAVGLADEQDGTAAL
-174 HNRFH
+174 AGVISWLMIQKILSPDNVVILTGNR
-179 KIVLPNALSFFGG
+179 VDASSF
-192 SRFVPIISTI
+192 SYINNQ
-202 TYMFVGIAMYFVWP
+202 FVGILSGWIGAYCCNKYRFKVFHGPLQIYGGRVYALMMAT
-216 VVQNGIYALGGLVT
+216 IYAALASIMLLFAWPYLHSACLYVGESLIGTGALGAGVYGFLNRLLIPT
-230 GTGYFG
+230 GFHHVLNSVFWFDLAGIADLNSFWNGTGVYGQTGMYMTGYFP
-236 TLIFGIVKRALIPFG
+236 V
-251 LHHVFYLPFWQT
+251 
-263 AVGGTMEVG
+263 
-272 GKLIQGGQNI
+272 
-282 FFAQLADSANIT
+282 
-294 HFSADA
+294 
-300 TRYFSGEF
+300 
-308 IFMIFGLP
+308 MIFGLP

>member
-1 MHRYTYKEKEKNMK
+1 MK
-15 DKIFGVLQRVGRSFM
+15 YAYRLGKAVVLPV
-30 LPIAILPVAGLLLG
+30 ACLPVAGLLMGVGFWLDPVG
-44 LGSSFTNATTIA
+44 QGENLLLAHVMILAGSVLIDNM
-56 TYGLQGILGEGTIL
+56 
-70 HSLLIIMNKVGS
+70 SLL
-82 AIFDNLPLIFAVG
+82 F
-95 VAIGMAKKEKEVAA
+95 
-109 LSALIAYFVMH
+109 
-120 ISVNS
+120 
-125 MLEISGKIAADGT
+125 T
-138 ISKNVLEGTIASVC
+138 
-152 GINTLQMGVFGGI
+152 
-165 IVGLGVAAL
+165 LGVAVGLADEQDGTAAL
-174 HNRFH
+174 AGVISWLMIQKILSPDNVVILTGNR
-179 KIVLPNALSFFGG
+179 VDASSF
-192 SRFVPIISTI
+192 SYINNQ
-202 TYMFVGIAMYFVWP
+202 FVGILSGWIGAYCCNKYRFKVFHGPLQIYGGRVYALMMAT
-216 VVQNGIYALGGLVT
+216 IYAALASIMLLFAWPYLHSACLYVGESLIGTGALGAGVYGFLNRLLIPT
-230 GTGYFG
+230 GFHHVLNSVFWFDLAGIADLNSFWNGTGVYGQTGMYMTGYFP
-236 TLIFGIVKRALIPFG
+236 V
-251 LHHVFYLPFWQT
+251 
-263 AVGGTMEVG
+263 
-272 GKLIQGGQNI
+272 
-282 FFAQLADSANIT
+282 
-294 HFSADA
+294 
-300 TRYFSGEF
+300 
-308 IFMIFGLP
+308 MIFGLP

>member
-1 MHRYTYKEKEKNMK
+1 MK
-15 DKIFGVLQRVGRSFM
+15 YAYRLGKAVM
-30 LPIAILPVAGLLLG
+30 LPVACLPVAGLLMGVGFWLDPVG
-44 LGSSFTNATTIA
+44 QGENLLLAHVMILAGSVLIDNM
-56 TYGLQGILGEGTIL
+56 
-70 HSLLIIMNKVGS
+70 SLL
-82 AIFDNLPLIFAVG
+82 F
-95 VAIGMAKKEKEVAA
+95 
-109 LSALIAYFVMH
+109 
-120 ISVNS
+120 
-125 MLEISGKIAADGT
+125 T
-138 ISKNVLEGTIASVC
+138 
-152 GINTLQMGVFGGI
+152 
-165 IVGLGVAAL
+165 LGVAVGLADEQDGTAAL
-174 HNRFH
+174 AGVISWLMIQKILSPDNVVILTGNR
-179 KIVLPNALSFFGG
+179 VDASSF
-192 SRFVPIISTI
+192 SYINNQ
-202 TYMFVGIAMYFVWP
+202 FVGILSGWIGAYCCNKYRFKVFRGPLQIYGGRVYALMMAT
-216 VVQNGIYALGGLVT
+216 IYAALASIMLLFAWPYLHSACLYVGESLIGTGALGAGVYGFLNRLLIPT
-230 GTGYFG
+230 GFHHVLNSVFWFDLAGIADLNSFWNGTGVYGQTGMYMTGYFP
-236 TLIFGIVKRALIPFG
+236 V
-251 LHHVFYLPFWQT
+251 
-263 AVGGTMEVG
+263 
-272 GKLIQGGQNI
+272 
-282 FFAQLADSANIT
+282 
-294 HFSADA
+294 
-300 TRYFSGEF
+300 
-308 IFMIFGLP
+308 MIFGLP

-415 VGLLFGLLYYIVFRF
+415 VGLFFGLLYYIVFRF

>member
-1 MHRYTYKEKEKNMK
+1 MK
-15 DKIFGVLQRVGRSFM
+15 YAYRLGKAVM
-30 LPIAILPVAGLLLG
+30 LPVACLPVAGLLMGVGFWLDPVG
-44 LGSSFTNATTIA
+44 QGENLLLAHVMILAGSVLIDNM
-56 TYGLQGILGEGTIL
+56 
-70 HSLLIIMNKVGS
+70 SLL
-82 AIFDNLPLIFAVG
+82 F
-95 VAIGMAKKEKEVAA
+95 
-109 LSALIAYFVMH
+109 
-120 ISVNS
+120 
-125 MLEISGKIAADGT
+125 T
-138 ISKNVLEGTIASVC
+138 
-152 GINTLQMGVFGGI
+152 
-165 IVGLGVAAL
+165 LGVAVGLADEHDGTAAL
-174 HNRFH
+174 AGVISWLMIQ
-179 KIVLPNALSFFGG
+179 KILSPDNVVILTG
-192 SRFVPIISTI
+192 SRVDASSFSYINNQ
-202 TYMFVGIAMYFVWP
+202 FVGILSGWIGAYCCNKYRFKVFHGPLQIYGGRVYALMMAT
-216 VVQNGIYALGGLVT
+216 IYAALASIMLLFAWPYLHSACLYVGESLIGTGALGAGVYGFLNRLLIPT
-230 GTGYFG
+230 GFHHVLNSVFWFDLAGIADLNSFWNGTGVYGQTGMYMTGYFP
-236 TLIFGIVKRALIPFG
+236 V
-251 LHHVFYLPFWQT
+251 
-263 AVGGTMEVG
+263 
-272 GKLIQGGQNI
+272 
-282 FFAQLADSANIT
+282 
-294 HFSADA
+294 
-300 TRYFSGEF
+300 
-308 IFMIFGLP
+308 MIFGLP

>member
-1 MHRYTYKEKEKNMK
+1 MK
-15 DKIFGVLQRVGRSFM
+15 YAYRLGKAVM
-30 LPIAILPVAGLLLG
+30 LPVACLPVAGLLMGVGFWLDPVG
-44 LGSSFTNATTIA
+44 
-56 TYGLQGILGEGTIL
+56 QGENLLLAHVMILAGTVLIDNM
-70 HSLLIIMNKVGS
+70 SLL
-82 AIFDNLPLIFAVG
+82 F
-95 VAIGMAKKEKEVAA
+95 
-109 LSALIAYFVMH
+109 
-120 ISVNS
+120 
-125 MLEISGKIAADGT
+125 T
-138 ISKNVLEGTIASVC
+138 
-152 GINTLQMGVFGGI
+152 
-165 IVGLGVAAL
+165 LGVAVGLADEQDGTAAL
-174 HNRFH
+174 AGVISWLMVQKILSPDNVVILTGNR
-179 KIVLPNALSFFGG
+179 VDASSF
-192 SRFVPIISTI
+192 SYINNQ
-202 TYMFVGIAMYFVWP
+202 FVGILSGWIGAYCCNKYRFKVFRGPLQIYGGRVYALMMAT
-216 VVQNGIYALGGLVT
+216 IYAALASIMLLFAWPYLHSACLYVGESLIGTGALGAGVYGFLNRLLIPT
-230 GTGYFG
+230 GFHHVLNSVFWFDLAGIADLNSFWNGTGVYGQTGMYMTGYFP
-236 TLIFGIVKRALIPFG
+236 V
-251 LHHVFYLPFWQT
+251 
-263 AVGGTMEVG
+263 
-272 GKLIQGGQNI
+272 
-282 FFAQLADSANIT
+282 
-294 HFSADA
+294 
-300 TRYFSGEF
+300 
-308 IFMIFGLP
+308 MIFGLP

>member
-1 MHRYTYKEKEKNMK
+1 MK
-15 DKIFGVLQRVGRSFM
+15 YAYRLGKAVM
-30 LPIAILPVAGLLLG
+30 LPVACLPVAGLLMGVGFWLDPVG
-44 LGSSFTNATTIA
+44 QGENLLLAHVMILAGSVLIDNM
-56 TYGLQGILGEGTIL
+56 
-70 HSLLIIMNKVGS
+70 SLL
-82 AIFDNLPLIFAVG
+82 F
-95 VAIGMAKKEKEVAA
+95 
-109 LSALIAYFVMH
+109 
-120 ISVNS
+120 
-125 MLEISGKIAADGT
+125 T
-138 ISKNVLEGTIASVC
+138 
-152 GINTLQMGVFGGI
+152 
-165 IVGLGVAAL
+165 LGVAVGLADEQDGTAAL
-174 HNRFH
+174 AGVISWLMIQKILLPDNVVILTGNR
-179 KIVLPNALSFFGG
+179 VDASSF
-192 SRFVPIISTI
+192 SYINNQ
-202 TYMFVGIAMYFVWP
+202 FVGILSGWIGAYCCNKYRFKVFHGPLQIYGGRVYALMMAT
-216 VVQNGIYALGGLVT
+216 IYAALASIMLLFAWPYLHSACLYVGESLIGTGALGAGVYGVLNRLLIPT
-230 GTGYFG
+230 GFHHVLNSVFWFDLAGIADLNSFWNGTGVYGQTGMYMTGYFP
-236 TLIFGIVKRALIPFG
+236 V
-251 LHHVFYLPFWQT
+251 
-263 AVGGTMEVG
+263 
-272 GKLIQGGQNI
+272 
-282 FFAQLADSANIT
+282 
-294 HFSADA
+294 
-300 TRYFSGEF
+300 
-308 IFMIFGLP
+308 MIFGLP